1 MKYKYESVHFLKLIR
16 FRLCKFKNEKEI
28 LIKEMLNIV
37 KLSIFQLLIQ
47 AQLFQQLQQA
57 LP

>member
-28 LIKEMLNIV
+28 LMKEMSNIV
-37 KLSIFQLLIQ
+37 KLSTFQLLIQ
-47 AQLFQQLQQA
+47 AQLFQQLQ
-57 LP
+57 